1 MTVKRLALRGY
12 AAVVAVAAATAVV
25 LPAATAQASGT
36 KLTHSQA
43 AAKLRAAGVSWT
55 SSGHCSDRNR
65 KNCTS
70 FSQINSGTVDGVIAF
85 KRASGCR
92 ITITGGTETG
102 HARGTYSHW
111 NGYKVDITPTTCV
124 TRYIKR
130 HYDYIGRRGDGAPM
144 YRTSAGNV
152 YADEGNHWDITY
164 K

>member
-1 MTVKRLALRGY
+1 M
-12 AAVVAVAAATAVV
+12 
-25 LPAATAQASGT
+25 
-36 KLTHSQA
+36 
-43 AAKLRAAGVSWT
+43 
-55 SSGHCSDRNR
+55 
-65 KNCTS
+65 
-70 FSQINSGTVDGVIAF
+70 
-85 KRASGCR
+85 
-92 ITITGGTETG
+92 
-102 HARGTYSHW
+102 YSHW